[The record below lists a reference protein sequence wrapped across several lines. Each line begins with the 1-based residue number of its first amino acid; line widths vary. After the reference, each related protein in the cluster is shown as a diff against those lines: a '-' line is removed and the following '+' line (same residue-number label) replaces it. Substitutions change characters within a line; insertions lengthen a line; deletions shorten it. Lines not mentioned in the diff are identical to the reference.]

1 MSKALQIAALETTG
15 GLVSETPVEKEID
28 WYEVVDGER
37 VPAKYTIHVL
47 RLPFKKIEDVT
58 RSSRSVTVGLIA
70 EGILFDGGETKLTQA
85 QADRLAPELITQL
98 INAFNEVN
106 GTAPGEVG
114 KSNSGQKTSSGT
126 K

>member
-1 MSKALQIAALETTG
+1 MSKTLQIAALESTG

-28 WYEVVDGER
+28 WFEMVDGER
-37 VPAKYTIHVL
+37 VPATYTVHVL

-58 RSSRSVTVGLIA
+58 RSSKSVTVGLIA
-70 EGILFDGGETKLTQA
+70 EGILFDDGQTKLTQA

-98 INAFNEVN
+98 INAFNKVN
-106 GTAPGEVG
+106 GTAPGDVG
-114 KSNSGQKTSSGT
+114 KSGSGQKTSSGT

>member
-1 MSKALQIAALETTG
+1 MSKALQIAALESTG

-28 WYEVVDGER
+28 WYDVKDGKR
-37 VPAKYTIHVL
+37 VPAKYTVHVL
-47 RLPFKKIEDVT
+47 RLPFKKIEDVS

-70 EGILFDGGETKLTQA
+70 EGVLFDGGQTKLTPE

-98 INAFNEVN
+98 IDAFNAVN
-106 GTAPGEVG
+106 GTAPGDLG
-114 KSNSGQKTSSGT
+114 KSSSGQTKSSGT

>member
-1 MSKALQIAALETTG
+1 MKALQIAALESTG

-28 WYEVVDGER
+28 WYEIIDGKR
-37 VPAKYTIHVL
+37 VSAKYTVHVL

-70 EGILFDGGETKLTQA
+70 EGILFDGGETKLTQE
-85 QADRLAPELITQL
+85 QADRLSPELITQL
-98 INAFNEVN
+98 IDAFNEAN

-114 KSNSGQKTSSGT
+114 KSISVPKKSSGT

>member
-1 MSKALQIAALETTG
+1 MKSLQIASLEETG
-15 GLVSETPVEKEID
+15 GLVSETPIEREID
-28 WYEVVDGER
+28 WYEVVDGKR
-37 VPAKYTIHVL
+37 VPAKYTVHVL

-70 EGILFDGGETKLTQA
+70 EGVLFDGGQTKLTPE

-98 INAFNEVN
+98 IDAFNEVN
-106 GTAPGEVG
+106 GTAPGGEG
-114 KSNSGQKTSSGT
+114 KSNSAPKTTSGT